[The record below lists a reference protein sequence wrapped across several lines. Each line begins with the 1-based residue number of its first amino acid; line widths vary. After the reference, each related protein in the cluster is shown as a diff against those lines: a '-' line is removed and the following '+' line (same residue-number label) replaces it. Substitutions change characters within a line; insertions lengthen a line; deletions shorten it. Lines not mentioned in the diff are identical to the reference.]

1 MKTPLLEVQEL
12 SCSYETSQYALQNV
26 NARIYPGEKIAVLGS
41 NGAGKSTFFLSLNG
55 IIKPSAG
62 RILLNGTPVQYDRKG
77 LLSLRRKV
85 GVVFQDPD
93 TQIIASTVAGEISF
107 GPMNLRLGKEEVR
120 RRTEQAMNYMELDDF
135 AQRSPHYLSGGEKK
149 RVSIAD
155 IVAMGSEIF
164 LFDEPT
170 ASLDPKNTLLLE
182 ETLTRLNQDGS
193 TILVS
198 THDLDF
204 ALRWANRILVFHR
217 GQLIGD
223 NTPEK
228 IFSDRALLIKANLR
242 EPLLFQ
248 VGQLLKETGVLPH
261 ASGIPICI
269 EELRQLLNKT
279 TT

>member
-1 MKTPLLEVQEL
+1 
-12 SCSYETSQYALQNV
+12 
-26 NARIYPGEKIAVLGS
+26 
-41 NGAGKSTFFLSLNG
+41 
-55 IIKPSAG
+55 
-62 RILLNGTPVQYDRKG
+62 
-77 LLSLRRKV
+77 
-85 GVVFQDPD
+85 
-93 TQIIASTVAGEISF
+93 
-107 GPMNLRLGKEEVR
+107 MNLRLGKEEVR
-120 RRTEQAMNYMELDDF
+120 RRTEQAMNYMELDAF

-204 ALRWANRILVFHR
+204 ALRWADRILVFHR

-228 IFSDRALLIKANLR
+228 IFSDRCPFNKGQPEGTPSVSGWAAIERNWSSSPCQQHSNMYRGITPAFEQDNNIKRRDAEDCIRLFGENTKLRPPHSAGAL
-242 EPLLFQ
+242 EHQSFF
-248 VGQLLKETGVLPH
+248 
-261 ASGIPICI
+261 
-269 EELRQLLNKT
+269 
-279 TT
+279 